1 LTSFGIY
8 SGPFGVCQ
16 LSNRLSSS
24 LAACVWIPLF
34 PLRCE
39 EARHEGLA
47 GYPAALLATDTTR
60 KLWQVSSLARH
71 AGVKPGMTVSQAIG
85 LCPTLRLLEP
95 DPVHYDEKFAAL
107 LAALGEVSPV
117 IEPGE
122 LGLAY
127 VGADGLEGIFGGVM
141 KIIEAIR
148 LRIADFGVRLGWG
161 VGKFT
166 AWVAASRAKPSEAVV
181 VPAGAEQKFL
191 ASQPIAVL
199 PLDPDTHRR
208 LRQLGIRTLGALAA
222 LPEAA
227 ITAQFG
233 DAGRRFWQLAAGR
246 VIEPVECRV
255 APEPI
260 VAALTFFTPVGERE
274 LLMHTLDQLIAR
286 ALKHPRR
293 IGWRV
298 HALRLRADLECGHAY
313 QNAGDAVVGD
323 WRGGG
328 AACCAPT
335 NSHSSAISGPT
346 TNRSWL
352 VNVLLKDPTADA
364 ARIAAP
370 LKTRLE
376 QSPPTGGVERLVLE
390 FTAFAPGTTELQ
402 LFARDAQAAARSGQ
416 QRALRHAAR
425 EVRMRLKEGRGGAN
439 LFHVIEVQPWS
450 RLPERRYALIDFE
463 P

>member
-1 LTSFGIY
+1 MSRSST
-8 SGPFGVCQ
+8 
-16 LSNRLSSS
+16 SS

-39 EARHEGLA
+39 EARQGGLA
-47 GYPAALLATDTTR
+47 NYPTALLAPDTTR

-85 LCPTLRLLEP
+85 LCPTLRLIEP
-95 DPVHYDEKFAAL
+95 DPVHYDERFSSL
-107 LAALGEVSPV
+107 LSSLNDVSPV
-117 IEPGE
+117 VEPAE

-127 VGADGLEGIFGGVM
+127 LGTDGLAGIYGSQH

-148 LRIADFGVRLGWG
+148 RTVRPSDRPTVRLGFG
-161 VGKFT
+161 RGKFT
-166 AWVAASRAKPSEAVV
+166 AWVAASRAKPGDAIVV
-181 VPAGAEQKFL
+181 APGEEQKFL

-199 PLDPDTHRR
+199 PLDSDIHRR
-208 LRQLGIRTLGALAA
+208 LRLLGLRTLGALAA

-227 ITAQFG
+227 VTAQFG
-233 DAGRRFWQLAAGR
+233 ALGRRLWRLAAGR
-246 VIEPVECRV
+246 IAEPVEARN

-260 VAALTFFTPVGERE
+260 VAALTFFTPIGERE
-274 LLMHTLDQLIAR
+274 LLVHSLDQLIAR

-298 HALRLRADLECGHAY
+298 HAVRLRADLESG
-313 QNAGDAVVGD
+313 QMDS
-323 WRGGG
+323 
-328 AACCAPT
+328 AP
-335 NSHSSAISGPT
+335 P
-346 TNRSWL
+346 NRSWL

-364 ARIAAP
+364 GRIGAP

-376 QSPPTGGVERLVLE
+376 QSPPTGAVERLILE

-402 LFARDAQAAARSGQ
+402 LFARDAQAAARAGQ
-416 QRALRHAAR
+416 QRALQSAAR
-425 EVRMRLKEGRGGAN
+425 EIRMRVKGGRAN
-439 LFHVIEVQPWS
+439 LYHVIEVQPWS
-450 RLPERRYALIDFE
+450 RLPERRYALIDYE

>member
-1 LTSFGIY
+1 MSRSST
-8 SGPFGVCQ
+8 
-16 LSNRLSSS
+16 SS

-34 PLRCE
+34 SLRCE

-47 GYPAALLATDTTR
+47 AYPTALLAPDTTR

-85 LCPTLRLLEP
+85 LCPTLRLIEP
-95 DPVHYDEKFAAL
+95 DPVHYDDCFARL
-107 LAALGEVSPV
+107 LAALNEISPV
-117 IEPGE
+117 IESGE

-127 VGADGLEGIFGGVM
+127 VGCDGLEGIFGSPG
-141 KIIEAIR
+141 KIVDAIR
-148 LRIADFGVRLGWG
+148 GMMERWNDGMSGEGSPFHRSIVPSFRLGFG
-161 VGKFT
+161 LGKFT
-166 AWVAASRAKPSEAVV
+166 AWVAASRAKPGEAIVV
-181 VPAGAEQKFL
+181 ASGVEQKFL
-191 ASQPIAVL
+191 ASQPISVL
-199 PLDPDTHRR
+199 PLDADIHRR
-208 LRQLGIRTLGALAA
+208 LRQLGIRSLGALAA

-233 DAGRRFWQLAAGR
+233 AVGRRLWRLAAGR
-246 VIEPVECRV
+246 IADPVEGRI

-274 LLMHTLDQLIAR
+274 LLVHALEQLISR

-298 HALRLRADLECGHAY
+298 HAVRLRADLESDGS
-313 QNAGDAVVGD
+313 GVDS
-323 WRGGG
+323 RG

-335 NSHSSAISGPT
+335 N
-346 TNRSWL
+346 RSWL
-352 VNVLLKDPTADA
+352 VHVLLKDPTADA
-364 ARIAAP
+364 VSIAAP

-390 FTAFAPGTTELQ
+390 FTAFAPGTAELQ
-402 LFARDAQAAARSGQ
+402 LFARDAQAAARAGQ
-416 QRALRHAAR
+416 QRALQSAAR
-425 EVRMRLKEGRGGAN
+425 EIRMRVKRACLY
-439 LFHVIEVQPWS
+439 HVIEVQPWS
-450 RLPERRYALIDFE
+450 RLPERRYALIDYE